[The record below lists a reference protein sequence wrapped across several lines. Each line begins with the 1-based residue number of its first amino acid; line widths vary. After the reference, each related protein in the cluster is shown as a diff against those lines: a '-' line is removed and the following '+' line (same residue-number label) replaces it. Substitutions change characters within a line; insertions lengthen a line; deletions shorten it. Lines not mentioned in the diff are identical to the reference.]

1 MRGESHKHD
10 DDARILFRM
19 VFLIKEVSI
28 DHCLS
33 QMI

>member
-1 MRGESHKHD
+1 MRGESRKHD

-19 VFLIKEVSI
+19 VFCIEEVSI
-28 DHCLS
+28 DRCLS